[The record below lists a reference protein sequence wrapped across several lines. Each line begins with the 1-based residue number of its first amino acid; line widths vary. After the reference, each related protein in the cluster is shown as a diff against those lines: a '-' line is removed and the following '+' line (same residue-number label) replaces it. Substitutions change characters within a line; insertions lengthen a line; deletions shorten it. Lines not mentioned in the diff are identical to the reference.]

1 MKICVS
7 ATAPGP
13 DAQVNPRFGRCQYF
27 TFVDLDTRESESV
40 ENPGITASGGAG
52 IQAAQVIA
60 NKGVA
65 VVLTGNVGPN
75 AYTTLQAAG
84 IKIIT
89 GVSGAVSKVVE
100 AYKNGRLK
108 PPVSGPTVGSH
119 SGMGGPA
126 QPSGQ
131 GIGTGGGMGIGRGKG
146 GWGRWMGRRMGMP
159 SSEPYPSNSS
169 PQPAVS
175 KEQEINVLKEQSQ
188 ALKEQLDAITQRIGK
203 IEQE

>member
-1 MKICVS
+1 MKVCVS
-7 ATAPGP
+7 ATAPGL
-13 DAQVNPRFGRCQYF
+13 DAQVDSRFGRCQYF

-89 GVSGAVSKVVE
+89 GVSGTVSKVVE
-100 AYKNGRLK
+100 AYKNGTVGT
-108 PPVSGPTVGSH
+108 PVAGPTVASH
-119 SGMGGPA
+119 FGTG
-126 QPSGQ
+126 GQ
-131 GIGTGGGMGIGRGKG
+131 GGGGMGR
-146 GWGRWMGRRMGMP
+146 GRR
-159 SSEPYPSNSS
+159 
-169 PQPAVS
+169 
-175 KEQEINVLKEQSQ
+175 
-188 ALKEQLDAITQRIGK
+188 
-203 IEQE
+203 